1 MTQPRPHPDS
11 RPDSGSAWLAPLAWV
26 ALGAIQGSLLRWWL
40 ANTLVAN
47 TLGCF
52 VVGAAGLLATP
63 PTRRRLLVGVG
74 FAGSLTTFSTWIHT
88 LLDLLQRGQ
97 WSLLPGQLLRDGVLG
112 VGALLLGAA
121 VHRRWSGRRASPPL
135 RR

>member
-1 MTQPRPHPDS
+1 MTQPHPHPDS
-11 RPDSGSAWLAPLAWV
+11 GPAWLAPLAWV
-26 ALGAIQGSLLRWWL
+26 ALGAIPGSLLRWWL

-52 VVGAAGLLATP
+52 VVGAAGLLDTP
-63 PTRRRLLVGVG
+63 STRRRLLVGVG

-97 WSLLPGQLLRDGVLG
+97 WSLLLSQLLRDGLLG

-121 VHRRWSGRRASPPL
+121 VHRRWRGRHPSAPL